1 MPGVCLLRTRV
12 SNAHRSS
19 NSQTFTTLAGSGPR
33 YPSGQTR
40 SGPVTTTLFMNYRS
54 VSEQDTK
61 NIAKKIA
68 ASLKGGDIVLLY
80 GELGAG
86 KSTFTRGIAEF
97 FKINETVTSPT
108 FTLMNIYP
116 IKNNEIKQLAH
127 IDTYRL
133 KNEQQ
138 MIEIGAEDY
147 LGAPGTVCFIEWPE
161 KLDALLQNKKII
173 KITIEH
179 DGEERNIAIN

>member
-1 MPGVCLLRTRV
+1 MRTVSQFSNYHNLGRIRTSLLPFGA
-12 SNAHRSS
+12 SA
-19 NSQTFTTLAGSGPR
+19 
-33 YPSGQTR
+33 R
-40 SGPVTTTLFMNYRS
+40 SGPVTTSLFMDYQSN
-54 VSEQDTK
+54 SEQDTK

-80 GELGAG
+80 GDLGAG
-86 KSTFTRGIAEF
+86 KSTFTRGVAEYF
-97 FKINETVTSPT
+97 QITDNITSPT

-116 IKNNEIKQLAH
+116 IKNNEIKQLVH

-133 KNEQQ
+133 ENEKQ

-147 LGAPGTVCFIEWPE
+147 LGAPDTVCFIEWPE
-161 KLDALLQNKKII
+161 KLDTLLQNKKII

-179 DGEERNIAIN
+179 AGEERTITVN